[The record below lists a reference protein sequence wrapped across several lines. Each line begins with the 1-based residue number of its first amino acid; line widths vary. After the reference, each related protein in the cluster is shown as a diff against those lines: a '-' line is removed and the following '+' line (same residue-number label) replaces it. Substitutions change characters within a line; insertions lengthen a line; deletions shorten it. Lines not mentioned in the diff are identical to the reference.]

1 MSAGLLLDTVV
12 VSELRRGTR
21 AAPAVVAWQASV
33 TAIPAYLS
41 VITLLE
47 IRLGIRNV
55 AVRDPAFAAR
65 LEAWYGERLLPSFAG
80 RLLAVDRAV
89 AEAAAGLATSRTLPP
104 HDALIAA
111 TARVHGLTLVT
122 RNTPDFADTGVPVVN
137 PWLVPTP

>member
-12 VSELRRGTR
+12 VSELRRGSR
-21 AAPAVVAWQASV
+21 ADTAVVAWQASV
-33 TAIPAYLS
+33 AAIPAYLS

-47 IRLGIRNV
+47 IRVGIRRV
-55 AVRDPAFAAR
+55 AVR
-65 LEAWYGERLLPSFAG
+65 LEAWYGERLLPSFGG
-80 RLLAVDRAV
+80 RLLAGDRAV

-122 RNTPDFADTGVPVVN
+122 RNIPDFADTGVPVVN
-137 PWLVPTP
+137 PWLAPAP